1 MQLTALVRQHERKQ
15 ETTTEVNINMPLDKK
30 SMATERPLK
39 LFLSFLLFVNR
50 TMIDHYID
58 FSVLCY
64 ICSCLPTM
72 QHNTRTYNMTKIT
85 VYPSGSHEFTPG
97 FKGG

>member
-1 MQLTALVRQHERKQ
+1 
-15 ETTTEVNINMPLDKK
+15 MPLDKK

-58 FSVLCY
+58 FFRFFAIFVVVYLQY
-64 ICSCLPTM
+64 NII
-72 QHNTRTYNMTKIT
+72 HERTT
-85 VYPSGSHEFTPG
+85 
-97 FKGG
+97 